1 MPDIFSYETVE
12 ALRLSGCALCRALAI
27 EDQRWVDTFAR
38 EGRRDPGTR
47 RRFLKAG
54 GFCRHH
60 AWLLH
65 RSVAGK
71 DKGTAIADVYGWLAE
86 NDLDRLDEFRR
97 GLGRTRRRQRSLERS
112 TPCPACVFLAEAT
125 GRKVEFFV
133 EVLPEARVRREYASS
148 EGLCFTHLVA
158 VVERALEVDEEA
170 AGFLLDDWRTRL
182 AHVRM
187 QLAEFDRKRDYRYA
201 AEPKGDEQSAW
212 TEVIRRYV
220 GEDFTDPSS

>member
-27 EDQRWVDTFAR
+27 EDQRWVDTFVR

-47 RRFLKAG
+47 GRFLKAG

-65 RSVAGK
+65 RSAAAK
-71 DKGTAIADVYGWLAE
+71 DKGVAIADVYGWLAE
-86 NDLDRLDEFRR
+86 SDLDWLDEFRR
-97 GLGRTRRRQRSLERS
+97 DLGRARRRRRSLERP
-112 TPCPACVFLAEAT
+112 TPCPACFFLAEAT

-133 EVLPEARVRREYASS
+133 GILPEARVRREYASS
-148 EGLCFTHLVA
+148 DGLCFTHLVA
-158 VVERALEVDEEA
+158 VVKRALEFDEEA
-170 AGFLLDDWRTRL
+170 ARFLLDDWRTRL
-182 AHVRM
+182 AHVRA

-201 AEPKGDEQSAW
+201 AEPKGDEQHAW

-220 GEDFTDPSS
+220 GEDFTGPNA